1 MDITNTNHNALR
13 DKLEKLVSEFDQFK
27 DCSRC
32 TEEMLDEF
40 RLDMYRVEHDITS
53 YFLTEQRH
61 LRVLGDTEQ
70 R

>member
-1 MDITNTNHNALR
+1 MDNSNVNHDALK
-13 DKLEKLVSEFDQFK
+13 DKLEQLVSEFEQFK

-32 TEEMLDEF
+32 TEAMLDEF

-61 LRVLGDTEQ
+61 LRVLESTDHS
-70 R
+70 

>member
-1 MDITNTNHNALR
+1 MDANQTKYVALKK
-13 DKLEKLVSEFDQFK
+13 KLETLVSEFDQFQ
-27 DCSRC
+27 DCSQC

-40 RLDMYRVEHDITS
+40 RLDIYKVEHDITS

-61 LRVLGDTEQ
+61 LRVLEAGTQ